1 MEHGQAT
8 YCGHTEAGSKDKERA
23 LIEELER
30 IDSDGYQWDGLK
42 RSRKPFQPNRF
53 KFKNKHGELISEQDF
68 AETAAEYFADVQ

>member
-1 MEHGQAT
+1 MDIRKLARQ
-8 YCGHTEAGSKDKERA
+8 DRERA